1 MPLYVDACALA
12 KRYLHEGRSSQRMKE
27 ITGRSSRWGGLI
39 VSSFVEI
46 EVASAIAKAARQYG
60 NPFGR
65 HEALRA
71 VPKTVDEFQ
80 RAYRSGAFTIVS
92 ADEGIMDAGIA
103 ELRNNPEH
111 EIGAGDA
118 IHLATA
124 IGIVNDAAVPLVFV
138 TADRGLYAAA
148 KAHGLAVLNPDY
160 EGAERLEA
168 ILASLREDGGR

>member
-1 MPLYVDACALA
+1 V
-12 KRYLHEGRSSQRMKE
+12 
-27 ITGRSSRWGGLI
+27 
-39 VSSFVEI
+39 
-46 EVASAIAKAARQYG
+46 
-60 NPFGR
+60 
-65 HEALRA
+65 
-71 VPKTVDEFQ
+71 
-80 RAYRSGAFTIVS
+80 
-92 ADEGIMDAGIA
+92 DAGIA